1 MRHIRAI
8 TEKTAHC
15 LRSKANAALLA
26 EKKRDSVLV
35 LSSNTGLYHYLILL
49 V

>member
-8 TEKTAHC
+8 TKKTAHC

-26 EKKRDSVLV
+26 GKKKSVLV